1 MDKRISIIALLSI
14 LLISATAVHAAT
26 SYSLGVSTRYAD
38 YSGTVIPIAI
48 FGSVIPTPP
57 SGTNVSIYI
66 YNPSGSVV
74 YHSIVPLNSKG
85 GYNITAQPQ
94 STWATG
100 SYLVKAEW
108 ALNNTT
114 APIVNTANF
123 DFTFS
128 VPWTIQS
135 LYTNGVPAPGAAIT
149 IFQNGAKV
157 FTGQTNSSGLLT
169 VPVPDYPINVS
180 ATLDSYTGTAT
191 ASSNS
196 QIITV
201 VIPQPAPPYGT
212 QSISMS
218 STLITAGG
226 FIIAV
231 QNPPVGTTQTVRVT
245 QAYDLPYLVNVEN
258 GLVSFSTNQT
268 NFYTLNITFSFPGP
282 AEWHQVTITEYSQLM
297 GEKIAIPEYTFSK
310 NVTLM
315 INVES
320 IVGPHYPTAQ
330 EIAAALTANESSLF
344 QKFTNEV
351 TSNVTKTVVPPI
363 DSLNG
368 QDTELTQS
376 VKQLDSAMQSL
387 SSYMTTFQG
396 NLNQT
401 INYWET
407 NEWTTVAVTAAITM
421 IFIFAVYY
429 SLKHRKEEEIT
440 IDEVKNHES

>member
-38 YSGTVIPIAI
+38 YSGTSTPIAI
-48 FGSVIPTPP
+48 FGSVIPAPA

-66 YNPSGSVV
+66 YNPAGSIV
-74 YHSIVPLNSKG
+74 YHSTVPLNSKG
-85 GYNITAQPQ
+85 AYNVSAQPQ

-100 SYLVKAEW
+100 TYLVKAEW
-108 ALNNTT
+108 ALNSTT
-114 APIVNTANF
+114 APVVNTANF

-135 LYTNGVPAPGAAIT
+135 LYTNGVPAPNAVIT

-169 VPVPDYPINVS
+169 VPLPDYPINVS
-180 ATLDSYTGTAT
+180 ATLNTYTGAAT

-212 QSISMS
+212 QSLSLT
-218 STLITAGG
+218 STLITPGG

-231 QNPPVGTTQTVRVT
+231 QNPPGGTTQTVRVT
-245 QAYDLPYLVNVEN
+245 QTYNLPYSVNVET

-282 AEWHQVTITEYSQLM
+282 AEWHQITITEYSQSM

-310 NVTLM
+310 NVMLM
-315 INVES
+315 INIES
-320 IVGPHYPTAQ
+320 IIGPHYPTAQ
-330 EIAAALTANESSLF
+330 EIASALTANESALL
-344 QKFTNEV
+344 QKFTNAV

-376 VKQLDSAMQSL
+376 VKQLSSAIQSL

-396 NLNQT
+396 NISQT

-407 NEWTTVAVTAAITM
+407 NEWTTVAVI
-421 IFIFAVYY
+421 AVIVIALIVAFWH
-429 SLKHRKEEEIT
+429 SMEERKADEII
-440 IDEVKNHES
+440 IDEAKKQ